1 MDVDAVAR
9 VLLSE
14 KPSCK
19 NAPTEA
25 ANKRFTHLAI
35 AGEKADALRHIG
47 LFSAKLLSLV
57 GRQRRHLK
65 FPVLR
70 LLGD

>member
-1 MDVDAVAR
+1 

-19 NAPTEA
+19 NTPTKA

-35 AGEKADALRHIG
+35 AGEKADDFAPDRRVLG
-47 LFSAKLLSLV
+47 C
-57 GRQRRHLK
+57 RQ
-65 FPVLR
+65 
-70 LLGD
+70 